1 MHNPERERQGLTP
14 WEDPPICREGNVDMS
29 DSAISGKPSPA
40 IRLRDF
46 LRRNLRQYGI
56 LIAMVAIV
64 IIFEFTTN
72 GVLLKPIN
80 VARLIKQNSYIL
92 ILAIGMMLCIL
103 TGGNIDLAV
112 GSIVAFVSAGSGLMS
127 GTWGWPPIVS
137 IFFGLLMG
145 VAAGMWQGFFIAV
158 VRIPPFIATL
168 GGMLLFRGLNNLIL
182 NGLTIGLPQLYITI
196 ASATIPDFF
205 SMAGVTVP
213 NFITGDPEQTLHLTT
228 VVIVF
233 IATVGLIAGMIAN
246 RQGKLRHGFVVGS
259 AGAFVGQVV
268 AIFVFINLFGL
279 WMAAA
284 DGFPY
289 VLILLVALILF
300 YSFFTMKTVAGR
312 HIYALGG
319 NEKAAALSGVDTRK
333 VMFWVYTNMGF
344 LSAVAGIVFAGR
356 LNAASPLAGDGFE
369 LDAIAACFIGGASAK
384 GGVGTI
390 IGAIIGGLIVG
401 VLNNGMSIMGFN
413 IFVQAVVKGL
423 VLLGAVA
430 FDVYSKS
437 KASTMK

>member
-1 MHNPERERQGLTP
+1 LK
-14 WEDPPICREGNVDMS
+14 DLV
-29 DSAISGKPSPA
+29 
-40 IRLRDF
+40 
-46 LRRNLRQYGI
+46 RRNLRQYGI

-64 IIFEFTTN
+64 IIFEFATN

-112 GSIVAFVSAGSGLMS
+112 GSIVAFVSACSGLLS
-127 GTWGWPPIVS
+127 VTWGWSPIVS
-137 IFFGLLMG
+137 IIVALVMG
-145 VAAGMWQGFFIAV
+145 VLAGMWQGFFIAV
-158 VRIPPFIATL
+158 VKIPPFICTL
-168 GGMLLFRGLNNLIL
+168 AGMLLFRGLNNLIL

-205 SMAGVTVP
+205 VKAGITVP
-213 NFITGDPEQTLHLTT
+213 NFVTGDPDQTIHLATIA
-228 VVIVF
+228 VV
-233 IATVGLIAGMIAN
+233 LIASLILLVGMFVN
-246 RQGKLRHGFVVGS
+246 RQGKIRHGFVVSS
-259 AGAFVGQVV
+259 AGAFIGQSVT
-268 AIFVFINLFGL
+268 IFLLINLFGL
-279 WMAAA
+279 WIAAA
-284 DGFPY
+284 DGLPY
-289 VLILLVALILF
+289 VVILLVVLILV

-319 NEKAAALSGVDTRK
+319 NERAAALSGVNTSR
-333 VMFWVYTNMGF
+333 VMFGVYTNMGF

-384 GGVGTI
+384 GGIGTI

-437 KASTMK
+437 KASTKK